1 MKIKT
6 KNQYKVVLREIDVLL
21 ELSFL
26 DHLQTQKLKDLLDA
40 LDDYQSHL
48 FEGKLEATGQ
58 LASEYSIRGVF
69 KLN

>member
-1 MKIKT
+1 MRIKT
-6 KNQYKVVLREIDVLL
+6 KTQYKVVLQEIDFLL

-26 DHLQTQKLKDLLDA
+26 NHLQTQKLKDLLDA

-48 FEGKLEATGQ
+48 FEGKFEATGQ
-58 LASEYSIRGVF
+58 LAAEFSDKGVF